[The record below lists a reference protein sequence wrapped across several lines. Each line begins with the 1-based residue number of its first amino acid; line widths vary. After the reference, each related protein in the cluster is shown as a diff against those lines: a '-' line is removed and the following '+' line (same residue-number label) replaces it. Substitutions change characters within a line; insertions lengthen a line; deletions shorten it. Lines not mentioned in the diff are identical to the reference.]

1 MLSTIATS
9 TRPHLATRKTA
20 HDMSAEHLCLPL
32 FVHMNLNCVLFPT
45 HTAVYLLTKLL
56 LKKHTS
62 EYEGMITTRASNYLG
77 HCRKYFA
84 VSGKWLKF
92 KQMSRLKPGVLLR
105 EARAGNTTRNSLAGP
120 GNTMFDTNTWRPR
133 VRIIQNLGLV
143 PENQMLLD
151 QSLIFAIVWWQPL
164 GNIQSSDK
172 PIGFCM
178 FVHSIH
184 DHLPE
189 LHSRGVVPRRLS
201 KIEFGMGNQPC
212 WKRCRKASVNS
223 NGKY

>member
-77 HCRKYFA
+77 HCRDYFA

-133 VRIIQNLGLV
+133 VRILQNLGLV
-143 PENQMLLD
+143 PENWMLLD
-151 QSLIFAIVWWQPL
+151 QSLIFAIIWWQPL
-164 GNIQSSDK
+164 GY
-172 PIGFCM
+172 IGISNLRTNLSV
-178 FVHSIH
+178 FVC
-184 DHLPE
+184 LFTAFTTTCQNCTAME
-189 LHSRGVVPRRLS
+189 
-201 KIEFGMGNQPC
+201 
-212 WKRCRKASVNS
+212 
-223 NGKY
+223 